1 MVVSRQILEG
11 VTQTLGQKYLPE
23 LIEGVQQ
30 IDLLEPEMGKLFW
43 QSQDAEPGLFIILA
57 GRVRLIDRQNNLLIS
72 LESGDSFGEI
82 TLFHNDF
89 QPYSIRASANTQIC
103 YLRPQ
108 LLLRLLQK
116 YPEIKQNLVERAK
129 LRDLL
134 LLYHEV
140 NQCDRLKTAN
150 LQKILP
156 NLTNHSLEANN
167 NLPDSLW
174 QQKLWLL
181 RQGELIHSSGEKIK
195 PGQIYQPETLPQT
208 GNWLVASP
216 VDLYSLDQTSTK
228 IPSSPRELLEQ
239 GDLDG
244 SDFADNDFTTVD
256 YAARVVSHR
265 LLRRPKG
272 FLKDTPSDN
281 RSAYKTTEPSCSI
294 ASTGGT
300 PATAF
305 RAAVTVGQR
314 SPQPTIKNQQSKA
327 VSKAYFP
334 SPKLQVDHFWQ
345 QLSQRYPFFLQ
356 QSASDC
362 GAACLV
368 MIGRYW
374 GKRFSI
380 NRLREL
386 ASIDRNGASL
396 NGLANAAEGIGFTT
410 RMVTATLNKLAEQT
424 LPVIAHWQGTHY
436 VVVYKVTSQQ
446 VIIAD
451 PAIGQLTLSREEFDQ
466 GWTGYTLIL
475 QPTVLLKKT
484 SEDSSSLN
492 RYFELIKPYRTIIIE
507 IALASIAIQIFGL
520 VVPLLTQLL
529 LDRVIVQRS
538 DISLTAVGSGLL
550 IFGLFR
556 IAMTGLRQ
564 YLLVHTANRID
575 LALIVGFIDRT
586 FRLPLGFFETRY
598 VGDIISRI
606 QENRKIQRFLTGEA
620 LSIILDLL
628 TVFLYI
634 GLMLWYSWKLSL
646 MIIALVPLFAV
657 MALIATPFLKRISR
671 EIFTAYNQETKYLI
685 QSLTGIRTIKSMAV
699 EQIVRGHW
707 EELFSESIRKNF
719 SGQLISN
726 NLQIISSLI
735 QTLITVG
742 LLWFG
747 AWQVIHNEL
756 TIGQL
761 VAFNMLLGNVINPF
775 NRLAMMWN
783 ELQEV
788 LIAVE
793 RIEDVIDSP
802 LEEDLQEVTR
812 QSLPPLVGHIQFEN
826 VTFRY
831 QAQNEV
837 NTLENLSFEVLPGQT
852 VALVGR
858 SGSGKTTIS
867 KMTLG
872 FYTPLEGR
880 VLIDGYDINSLSLQ
894 SLRSQVGVVDQDTFL
909 FGETIRENISLGRGD
924 ANLSEIVQAAKQAGA
939 HEFIQELPM
948 GYETQIGEG
957 GGMLS
962 GGQRQRIAIA
972 RALLGNSRLLIL
984 DEATSNLDTESERII
999 QNNLNTITRSRTT
1012 LIIAHRLSTVRS
1024 ADLILVLDRGI
1035 LVEKGTHHELMA
1047 KRGQYYH
1054 LNHQQ
1059 TSVIR

>member
-1 MVVSRQILEG
+1 MVSQQISEL
-11 VTQTLGQKYLPE
+11 VARTLGQNSLPE
-23 LIEGVQQ
+23 LIQGIQQ
-30 IDLLEPEMGKLFW
+30 VDLLEPEMGKLFW
-43 QSQDAEPGLFIILA
+43 HSQNAETGIYVIIE
-57 GRVRLIDRQNNLLIS
+57 GKVRLIDRHNDLIVS
-72 LESGDSFGEI
+72 LEAGESFGEL
-82 TLFHNDF
+82 TLFSDSF
-89 QPYSIRASANTQIC
+89 QSYSIRASANT
-103 YLRPQ
+103 
-108 LLLRLLQK
+108 RLCHLKEELILPMLQK
-116 YPEIKQNLVERAK
+116 YPAVEQNLARRAK

-134 LLYHEV
+134 LLNHRV
-140 NQCDRLKTAN
+140 NHGDETLSALYAERYSLGRDRTETAN
-150 LQKILP
+150 LLKILP
-156 NLTNHSLEANN
+156 RLINHRLKVG
-167 NLPDSLW
+167 NLPESIW
-174 QQKLWLL
+174 QEQLWLL
-181 RQGELIHSSGEKIK
+181 RQGEILHSSGQKLTPGKIYF
-195 PGQIYQPETLPQT
+195 PVELPPTGSWQIT
-208 GNWLVASP
+208 SP
-216 VDLYSLDQTSTK
+216 VDLYSLGQSSLTNKPPLFSDTTNQIDLDQIDFSLELKQKDVTATNDFGAIDNEIAPVNRK
-228 IPSSPRELLEQ
+228 RSPRAKTKPRQ
-239 GDLDG
+239 KQ
-244 SDFADNDFTTVD
+244 FQTK
-256 YAARVVSHR
+256 
-265 LLRRPKG
+265 PK
-272 FLKDTPSDN
+272 
-281 RSAYKTTEPSCSI
+281 KTL
-294 ASTGGT
+294 
-300 PATAF
+300 
-305 RAAVTVGQR
+305 
-314 SPQPTIKNQQSKA
+314 
-327 VSKAYFP
+327 SKAYFP
-334 SPKLQVDHFWQ
+334 SPKLQVNHLWQ

-368 MIGRYW
+368 MVGRYW

-380 NRLREL
+380 NHLRDL
-386 ASIDRNGASL
+386 ASVDRNGASL
-396 NGLANAAEGIGFTT
+396 SGLARAAETIGFTT
-410 RMVTATLNKLAEQT
+410 RMVTATFDKLAEQT
-424 LPVIAHWQGTHY
+424 LPIIAHWEGRHY
-436 VVVYKVTSQQ
+436 VVVYKVTRRQ

-451 PAIGQLTLSREEFDQ
+451 PAIGQLTLSHEEFKA
-466 GWTGYTLIL
+466 GWTGYTLLL
-475 QPTVLLKKT
+475 QPTALLRKT
-484 SEDSSSLN
+484 TETNSSLG
-492 RYFELIKPYRTIIIE
+492 RYFELVKPYRVIILE

-529 LDRVIVQRS
+529 LDRVVVQRS
-538 DISLTAVGSGLL
+538 DLTLTAVGSGLL

-564 YLLVHTANRID
+564 YLLAHTANRID
-575 LALIVGFIDRT
+575 LALIVGFVDRT
-586 FRLPLGFFETRY
+586 FRLPLSFFESRY

-620 LSIILDLL
+620 LSIILDLM
-628 TVFLYI
+628 TVFLYL

-646 MIIALVPLFAV
+646 MIVALVPLFAL

-707 EELFSESIRKNF
+707 EELFGESIRKNF

-726 NLQIISSLI
+726 TLQIISSLI

-747 AWQVIHNEL
+747 AWQVIHDEL

-775 NRLAMMWN
+775 NRLAMLWN

-802 LEEDLQEVTR
+802 LEEDFQDGSR
-812 QSLPPLVGHIQFEN
+812 QYLPPLVGHIRFEN

-831 QAQNEV
+831 QSQSEV
-837 NTLENLSFEVLPGQT
+837 NTLENISFEVLPGQM

-867 KMTLG
+867 KMVLG
-872 FYTPLEGR
+872 FYAPTEGR
-880 VLIDGYDINSLSLQ
+880 ILIDGYDVTSLSLQ

-909 FGETIRENISLGRGD
+909 FGGTIRENISLGRAD
-924 ANLSEIVQAAKQAGA
+924 ASLEEIIQAAKQAGS

-972 RALLGNSRLLIL
+972 RSLLGNSRLLIL

-999 QNNLNTITRSRTT
+999 QNNLNTIAHNRTT
-1012 LIIAHRLSTVRS
+1012 LVIAHRLSTVQS
-1024 ADLILVLDRGI
+1024 ADLILVLDRGV
-1035 LVEKGTHHELMA
+1035 LVESGTHDELIS
-1047 KRGQYYH
+1047 KGGQYYY
-1054 LNHQQ
+1054 LNQQ
-1059 TSVIR
+1059 QITVAH

>member
-1 MVVSRQILEG
+1 MVVSRQVIEG

-82 TLFHNDF
+82 TLFSNDF

-116 YPEIKQNLVERAK
+116 YPAIKQNLVERAK

-140 NQCDRLKTAN
+140 NQRDRLKTAN

-156 NLTNHSLEANN
+156 DLTNHPLEANN

-181 RQGELIHSSGEKIK
+181 RRGELIHSSGEKIK
-195 PGQIYQPETLPQT
+195 PGQIYQPETLPQI
-208 GNWLVASP
+208 GNWLVASS
-216 VDLYSLDQTSTK
+216 VDLYSLGQTPTK

-239 GDLDG
+239 VDLNG
-244 SDFADNDFTTVD
+244 NDFADNDFTTVD
-256 YAARVVSHR
+256 YAARVVSQ
-265 LLRRPKG
+265 K
-272 FLKDTPSDN
+272 
-281 RSAYKTTEPSCSI
+281 
-294 ASTGGT
+294 
-300 PATAF
+300 
-305 RAAVTVGQR
+305 

-424 LPVIAHWQGTHY
+424 LPVIAHWQGKHY

-586 FRLPLGFFETRY
+586 FRLPLSFFETRY

-999 QNNLNTITRSRTT
+999 QNNLSTITRSRTT
-1012 LIIAHRLSTVRS
+1012 LIIAHRLSTVRN